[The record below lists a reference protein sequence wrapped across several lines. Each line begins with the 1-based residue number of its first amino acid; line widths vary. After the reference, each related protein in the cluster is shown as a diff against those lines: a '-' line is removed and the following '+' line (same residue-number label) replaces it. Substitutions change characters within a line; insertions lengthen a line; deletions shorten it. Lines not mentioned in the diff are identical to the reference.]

1 MRRSISPLPKKASVQ
16 KQHSPGTGA
25 LISAAAHTQRLPSW
39 AITAGNTRRIHQ
51 PATLAFAVAVAFL
64 LAAPRTAGAQQVTPV
79 NLVDQAQKQVVTYIT
94 KLADLHCIEDVVQE
108 KLKPNGGTEL
118 SSKSQYDYFLYMQ
131 GNSYDFQ
138 LSESRLE
145 VGTQKPAHQPLLL
158 TNGFS
163 TLLLV
168 FHPYYR
174 SAFEFTAGPEET
186 LDGHSVIPVHFAHI
200 QGARSPA
207 AMALRGREFPLELE
221 GTAWLEANS
230 GQVVRMDAGLE
241 REMTDVGMKSLKIRV
256 DYMPSPKASDHFM
269 VPAKAVVDLETPR
282 QHWRNIH
289 TFHNYKLF
297 STEANQ
303 DPDVKVKATKE
314 SPADPNAAPAP
325 ASPNKSSDAP
335 KN

>member
-1 MRRSISPLPKKASVQ
+1 MVPAS
-16 KQHSPGTGA
+16 
-25 LISAAAHTQRLPSW
+25 
-39 AITAGNTRRIHQ
+39 
-51 PATLAFAVAVAFL
+51 
-64 LAAPRTAGAQQVTPV
+64 
-79 NLVDQAQKQVVTYIT
+79 LVDQAQKQVVAYVG
-94 KLADLHCIEDVVQE
+94 KLADLHCTEDVLQE

-145 VGTQKPAHQPLLL
+145 IGTQKQAHQPLLL

-174 SAFEFTAGPEET
+174 NAFEFTAGPSEAI
-186 LDGHSVIPVHFAHI
+186 DGRSVIPVHFAHI
-200 QGARSPA
+200 EGARTPA
-207 AMALRGREFPLELE
+207 ALALRGREFPLELE
-221 GTAWLEANS
+221 GTAWLDSHS

-241 REMTDVGMKSLKIRV
+241 HEMTDVGMKSLRIRV

-269 VPAKAVVDLETPR
+269 VPARAVVDLQTPKQR
-282 QHWRNIH
+282 WRNTH

-303 DPDVKVKATKE
+303 DPTVKVKAAKE
-314 SPADPNAAPAP
+314 TPADPNGEPASETPGTSQAAP
-325 ASPNKSSDAP
+325 N
-335 KN
+335 N